1 MIKNQKNVIFP
12 KTYLVVLFLFIF
24 FSCTTDFNINQNNL
38 GLETSAY
45 LKQHDQNPIH
55 WQRWDNDLYK
65 KWNKKQKLLIV
76 SIGYSSCHWCHVM
89 EKETFKDSVVSNYM
103 NKHFINIKVDREE
116 NPEIDNIYLTA
127 TQMMTGKGGWPLNVV
142 CLPNGKPIYGGTYHT
157 KEQWVDILNKIQN
170 VYENDK
176 TKLVKLADQIMSGI
190 QEINHFEYDE
200 DPPVIT
206 PETLHNEMKIWSG
219 RWDSIHGGEKTAQ
232 KFISPVKFNYIQ
244 QYQYL
249 NNDNKIKNYF
259 EKTLQNIANSGIVDH
274 LEGGFYRYSIDSEW
288 KIPHFEKMLYDNA
301 LLLDLYANAY
311 KESKN
316 PLFKSTV
323 YQIYDFLQKRMN
335 NNKGTYFS
343 AIDADNNQG
352 EGRYYIFDREEI
364 VMVGNNDISLLKE
377 FYRINFDNPFKN
389 RFFHLRKISET
400 NGLANKYGISISQ
413 LKIKI
418 LAWEKQF
425 ESIKKQ
431 REFPLV
437 DDKIITSWNA
447 LAISGLVSAYEA
459 FGDDVFLNKA
469 EEAFLF
475 IQNNLFQ
482 KGKLMHTFQANEA
495 KLEGNLED
503 YAFTVKASLS
513 LYQNTGKT
521 QYLEQAHKLTISAIK
536 HFKDNDN
543 PYFTLTEN
551 PVMFSDIITLSDST
565 LPSANAIMA
574 ESLWILGQLIEN
586 EQFKAMAESM
596 LNGISSYFSDGKS
609 SDYTQWAQLILKE
622 TLSFKEIIIV
632 GPQAKE
638 VNKKIKQHYL
648 PNTLFQISEIETDL
662 PLLKDRFFDDET
674 LIYVC
679 ENKVCMR
686 PTKNFEEAINQIK
699 GLKNAEDNVI
709 QADFPFN
716 YEY

>member
-1 MIKNQKNVIFP
+1 MNKPILKANLPYCLLYVIFLIVI
-12 KTYLVVLFLFIF
+12 Y
-24 FSCTTDFNINQNNL
+24 SCDHQPNLNQNNL

-55 WQRWDNDLYK
+55 WQRWDNSLYN
-65 KWNKKQKLLIV
+65 KWNKEDKLVVV

-89 EKETFKDSVVSNYM
+89 EKETFKDSLVANYM

-116 NPEIDNIYLTA
+116 NPEIDNIYMTA
-127 TQMMTGKGGWPLNVV
+127 TQMITGNGGWPLNVV

-157 KEQWVDILNKIQN
+157 KAQWIEVLNKIQK
-170 VYENDK
+170 VYESDK
-176 TKLVKLADQIMSGI
+176 AELVKLADQVMSGI
-190 QEINHFEYDE
+190 QEINRFTYEE
-200 DPPVIT
+200 EPPVID

-219 RWDSIHGGEKTAQ
+219 RWDSIHGGENTRQ
-232 KFISPVKFNYIQ
+232 KFIIPVKFNYIQ

-249 NNDNKIKNYF
+249 NNDKQIKNYF

-274 LEGGFYRYSIDSEW
+274 LEGGFYRYTVDSAW

-323 YQIYDFLQKRMN
+323 YQTYDFLHNRMN
-335 NNKGTYFS
+335 NNKGAFYS

-352 EGRYYIFDREEI
+352 EGRYYIFDRDEI
-364 VMVGNNDISLLKE
+364 EMVGGDDISLLKE
-377 FYRINFDNPFKN
+377 FYQINFDNPFEN
-389 RFFHLRKISET
+389 RFFHLRKMGDIER
-400 NGLANKYGISISQ
+400 LASKYGMHTSQ
-413 LKIKI
+413 LSTKIRSWK
-418 LAWEKQF
+418 KQF
-425 ESIKKQ
+425 ESIKDQ

-459 FGDDVFLNKA
+459 FGDDTFLNKA
-469 EEAFLF
+469 EEAYFF
-475 IQNNLFQ
+475 IQNNLFI
-482 KGKLMHTFQANEA
+482 KGKLMHTFQSNEA

-503 YAFTVKASLS
+503 YAFMIKAALS
-513 LYQNTGKT
+513 LYQNTGNN
-521 QYLEQAHKLTISAIK
+521 QYLEQADKLTKSVIK
-536 HFKDNDN
+536 HFKAVDN

-551 PVMFSDIITLSDST
+551 PVMFSDIITLNDST

-574 ESLWILGQLIEN
+574 ENLWIMGQLLEN
-586 EQFKAMAESM
+586 KQYNVMAENM
-596 LNGISSYFSDGKS
+596 LDGISSYFSEGDS
-609 SDYTQWAQLILKE
+609 SNYSQWAQLILKE
-622 TLSFKEIIIV
+622 TFSYKEVIIV

-638 VNKKIKQHYL
+638 VNKKMKQHYL
-648 PNTLFQISEIETDL
+648 PNTLFQLSEIESDL
-662 PLLKDRFFDDET
+662 PLIKDRFSDDET

-686 PTKNFEEAINQIK
+686 PTNNFLEAIDQIK
-699 GLKNAEDNVI
+699 GLHKDQQNTISTE
-709 QADFPFN
+709 FPFALPQ
-716 YEY
+716 

>member
-1 MIKNQKNVIFP
+1 MNNSILKANLPYCLFCVIFLISM
-12 KTYLVVLFLFIF
+12 Y
-24 FSCTTDFNINQNNL
+24 SCDHQPNLNQNNL

-55 WQRWDNDLYK
+55 WQRWDNSLYN
-65 KWNKKQKLLIV
+65 KWNKEDKLLVV

-89 EKETFKDSVVSNYM
+89 EKETFKDSLVANYM

-116 NPEIDNIYLTA
+116 NPEIDNIYMTA
-127 TQMMTGKGGWPLNVV
+127 TQMMTGNGGWPLNVV

-157 KEQWVDILNKIQN
+157 KAQWIEVLNKIQK
-170 VYENDK
+170 VYESDK
-176 TKLVKLADQIMSGI
+176 AELVKLADQVMSGI
-190 QEINHFEYDE
+190 QEINRFTYEE
-200 DPPVIT
+200 EPPVID

-219 RWDSIHGGEKTAQ
+219 RWDSIHGGENTRQ
-232 KFISPVKFNYIQ
+232 NFIIPVKFNYIQ

-249 NNDNKIKNYF
+249 NNDKQIKNYF

-274 LEGGFYRYSIDSEW
+274 LEGGFYRYTVDSAW

-323 YQIYDFLQKRMN
+323 YQTYDLLHNRMN
-335 NNKGTYFS
+335 NNKGAFYS

-364 VMVGNNDISLLKE
+364 EMVGGDDISLLKE
-377 FYRINFDNPFKN
+377 FYQINFDNPFEN
-389 RFFHLRKISET
+389 RFFHLRKMGDIER
-400 NGLANKYGISISQ
+400 LASKYGMQTSQ
-413 LKIKI
+413 LSTKIRSWK
-418 LAWEKQF
+418 KQF
-425 ESIKKQ
+425 ESIKDQ

-459 FGDDVFLNKA
+459 FGDDTFLNKA
-469 EEAFLF
+469 EEAYFF
-475 IQNNLFQ
+475 IQNNLFI
-482 KGKLMHTFQANEA
+482 KGKLMHTFQSNEA

-503 YAFTVKASLS
+503 YAFMIKAALS
-513 LYQNTGKT
+513 LYQNTGNN
-521 QYLEQAHKLTISAIK
+521 QYLEQADKLTNSVIK
-536 HFKDNDN
+536 YFKAADN
-543 PYFTLTEN
+543 PYFTLTQN
-551 PVMFSDIITLSDST
+551 PVMFSDIITLNDST

-574 ESLWILGQLIEN
+574 ENLWIIGQLFEN
-586 EQFKAMAESM
+586 KQYNVMAENM
-596 LNGISSYFSDGKS
+596 LDGISSYFSEGDS
-609 SDYTQWAQLILKE
+609 SNYSQWAQLILKE
-622 TLSFKEIIIV
+622 TFSYKEVIIV

-638 VNKKIKQHYL
+638 VNKKMKQHYL
-648 PNTLFQISEIETDL
+648 PNTLFQLSEIESDL
-662 PLLKDRFFDDET
+662 PLLKDRFSDDET

-686 PTKNFEEAINQIK
+686 PTNNFQDAIDQIK
-699 GLKNAEDNVI
+699 GLHKDQQNTISTE
-709 QADFPFN
+709 FPFALPQ
-716 YEY
+716 

>member
-1 MIKNQKNVIFP
+1 MIKNQKNVTFP
-12 KTYLVVLFLFIF
+12 NTYLVVFFLFIF

-38 GLETSAY
+38 VLETSAY

-55 WQRWDNDLYK
+55 WQRWDNDLYN
-65 KWNKKQKLLIV
+65 KWNKEQKLLIV

-89 EKETFKDSVVSNYM
+89 EKETFKDSIVSDYM

-116 NPEIDNIYLTA
+116 NPEIDNIYMTA
-127 TQMMTGKGGWPLNVV
+127 TQMMTGSGGWPLNVV

-157 KEQWVDILNKIQN
+157 KAQWIEVLNKIQK
-170 VYENDK
+170 VYESDK
-176 TKLVKLADQIMSGI
+176 AELVKLADQVMSGI
-190 QEINHFEYDE
+190 QEINRFTYEE
-200 DPPVIT
+200 ELPVIAL
-206 PETLHNEMKIWSG
+206 ETLHNEMKIWSG
-219 RWDSIHGGEKTAQ
+219 RWDSIHVGENTRQ
-232 KFISPVKFNYIQ
+232 KFIIPVKFNYIQ

-249 NNDNKIKNYF
+249 NNDNQIKNYF
-259 EKTLQNIANSGIVDH
+259 EKALQNIANSGIVDH
-274 LEGGFYRYSIDSEW
+274 LEGGFYRYTVDSAW

-301 LLLDLYANAY
+301 LLLELYANAY
-311 KESKN
+311 KEFKN

-323 YQIYDFLQKRMN
+323 YQTYDFLQKRMN
-335 NNKGTYFS
+335 NSKGAFFS

-352 EGRYYIFDREEI
+352 EGRYYIFNKEEI
-364 VMVGNNDISLLKE
+364 EMVGGDDISLLKE
-377 FYRINFDNPFKN
+377 FYQINFDNPFKN
-389 RFFHLRKISET
+389 RFFHLRKIGDVE
-400 NGLANKYGISISQ
+400 GLANKYGIQISQ
-413 LKIKI
+413 LRIKI
-418 LAWEKQF
+418 RSWEKQF
-425 ESIKKQ
+425 ESLKEQ

-437 DDKIITSWNA
+437 DNKIITSWNA

-469 EEAFLF
+469 EEAYFF
-475 IQNNLFQ
+475 ICNNLFI
-482 KGKLMHTFQANEA
+482 KGKLMHTFQSNGA

-503 YAFTVKASLS
+503 YAFMIKALLS

-521 QYLEQAHKLTISAIK
+521 QYLEQADKLTKSVIK
-536 HFKDNDN
+536 YFKAVDN
-543 PYFTLTEN
+543 PYFTFTEN

-574 ESLWILGQLIEN
+574 ENLWIMGQLLESKQYN
-586 EQFKAMAESM
+586 DMAENM
-596 LNGISSYFSDGKS
+596 LDGISSYFSDGDS
-609 SDYTQWAQLILKE
+609 SDYSQWAQLILKE
-622 TLSFKEIIIV
+622 TLSYKEVIIV

-648 PNTLFQISEIETDL
+648 PNTLFQLSEIESDL
-662 PLLKDRFFDDET
+662 PLLKDRFFDDKT
-674 LIYVC
+674 LVYVC

>member
-1 MIKNQKNVIFP
+1 
-12 KTYLVVLFLFIF
+12 
-24 FSCTTDFNINQNNL
+24 
-38 GLETSAY
+38 
-45 LKQHDQNPIH
+45 
-55 WQRWDNDLYK
+55 
-65 KWNKKQKLLIV
+65 
-76 SIGYSSCHWCHVM
+76 
-89 EKETFKDSVVSNYM
+89 
-103 NKHFINIKVDREE
+103 
-116 NPEIDNIYLTA
+116 
-127 TQMMTGKGGWPLNVV
+127 
-142 CLPNGKPIYGGTYHT
+142 
-157 KEQWVDILNKIQN
+157 
-170 VYENDK
+170 
-176 TKLVKLADQIMSGI
+176 
-190 QEINHFEYDE
+190 
-200 DPPVIT
+200 
-206 PETLHNEMKIWSG
+206 
-219 RWDSIHGGEKTAQ
+219 
-232 KFISPVKFNYIQ
+232 
-244 QYQYL
+244 
-249 NNDNKIKNYF
+249 
-259 EKTLQNIANSGIVDH
+259 
-274 LEGGFYRYSIDSEW
+274 
-288 KIPHFEKMLYDNA
+288 
-301 LLLDLYANAY
+301 
-311 KESKN
+311 
-316 PLFKSTV
+316 
-323 YQIYDFLQKRMN
+323 MN

-364 VMVGNNDISLLKE
+364 AMVGNNDISLLKE
-377 FYRINFDNPFKN
+377 FYQINFDKPFKN
-389 RFFHLRKISET
+389 RFFHLRKISDT

-425 ESIKKQ
+425 ESIKEQ

-469 EEAFLF
+469 EDSFLF

-536 HFKDNDN
+536 HFKDDDN